1 MLPENEYYSFENRNY
16 INPQVSL
23 DEQNRFIDNLRNVQ
37 AQNNQQIS
45 SQTYNLGSALPSNL
59 GGLLGGGGYWK
70 SRYQTPQTNVLVNDL
85 RTVAQSKALTD
96 VLANE
101 QAKMQKRYNAA
112 YRASQIRGS
121 NSNGGGSDKD
131 PDNIDEDKGST
142 TEVEIKNDPILL
154 NMYKKRLQEYFD
166 AGYPASLAEKKA
178 SSDMKSGVNPGSEI
192 PTYSKIEEA
201 SYFGKDAYTYTLPN
215 GHKVLVREDTYELVN
230 KGDGTYVLRDK
241 NTGKEFPVGG

>member
-37 AQNNQQIS
+37 AQKNQQIAT
-45 SQTYNLGSALPSNL
+45 QTYNLGSALPSNL
-59 GGLLGGGGYWK
+59 GGLIGGGGYWK
-70 SRYQTPQTNVLVNDL
+70 SRYQTPQTNTLVNDL
-85 RTVAQSKALTD
+85 RTAAQSKALSD

-121 NSNGGGSDKD
+121 NGGGGNNEKD
-131 PDNIDEDKGST
+131 PENIDENEGST
-142 TEVEIKNDPILL
+142 AEVDIKNDPIIL
-154 NMYKKRLQEYFD
+154 NMYQRRLKEYID
-166 AGYPASLAEKKA
+166 AGYPIDLAEKKA
-178 SSDMKSGVNPGSEI
+178 SSDVRSSSTANSEI
-192 PTYSKIEEA
+192 PTYSKIEGA
-201 SYFGKDAYTYTLPN
+201 SYFGKDAYIYTLPN
-215 GHKVLVREDTYELVN
+215 GHKVLVREDTYELIN

-241 NTGKEFPVGG
+241 NTGVEYPVGG